1 MTTKLV
7 NAIIKM
13 NEFMRSRDF
22 TTDKL
27 VILAHDV
34 GSAFNELQSHQKIP
48 NDYKIPEVNPH
59 CPECNGSGVKLY
71 NYYCGEAQDKDDE
84 RYLNP
89 DIREEPCQLCERSI
103 LA

>member
-48 NDYKIPEVNPH
+48 NDYKIPEINPN
-59 CPECNGSGVKLY
+59 CPECKGEGVILY
-71 NYYCGEAQDKDDE
+71 NFWGEATRKDDE
-84 RYLNP
+84 QYLNP
-89 DIREEPCQLCERSI
+89 DIREEPCPQCERSI